1 MKLRIMKSPN
11 KRLIFILLAVV
22 FILSIPLIAMQFTKE
37 VNWSL
42 SDFVTMGILLIS
54 TGLVSELVLR
64 KVTRLQY
71 RLVICGILIF
81 ALFMIWAELAVGVFG
96 TPIAG
101 N

>member
-1 MKLRIMKSPN
+1 MKSPN
-11 KRLIFILLAVV
+11 KRLIFILLTIV

-54 TGLVSELVLR
+54 TGLLSELVLR

-71 RLVICGILIF
+71 RLVICGILFF

-96 TPIAG
+96 TQIAG

>member
-54 TGLVSELVLR
+54 TGLLSELILR
-64 KVTRLQY
+64 KVTRIQY

>member
-11 KRLIFILLAVV
+11 KRLIYILLAVV
-22 FILSIPLIAMQFTKE
+22 FILSIPLIAMQITKE

-42 SDFVTMGILLIS
+42 SDFVIMGIILIT
-54 TGLVSELVLR
+54 TGLLFELVLR

-96 TPIAG
+96 TSIAG

>member
-22 FILSIPLIAMQFTKE
+22 FILSIPLIAMQITKE

-42 SDFVTMGILLIS
+42 SDFVIMGIILIT
-54 TGLVSELVLR
+54 TGLLFELVLR

-96 TPIAG
+96 TSIAG